1 MKTAV
6 WESLLS
12 AVRRLLDRLFSR
24 QQAATV
30 LYPKCVEDVM
40 AVLEQARQ
48 NGSTLKVV
56 GDVYQFSYGPEDIIV
71 SLQYLDRLLGL
82 DTNTNTVTVE
92 PGMKLSTLSGLLSSI
107 QLSVDLAGRVPDL
120 TIADCLAVGGPGLGC
135 GGAGLG
141 ASVLQLEVITA
152 RGEVHRQAYTFV
164 AIATREL
171 DHS

>member
-92 PGMKLSTLSGLLSSI
+92 PGMKLSNLSVLLSSI

-141 ASVLQLEVITA
+141 ASVLQVEVITA
-152 RGEVHRQAYTFV
+152 RGEVLRQAYTFV
-164 AIATREL
+164 AIATRAT
-171 DHS
+171 DHG